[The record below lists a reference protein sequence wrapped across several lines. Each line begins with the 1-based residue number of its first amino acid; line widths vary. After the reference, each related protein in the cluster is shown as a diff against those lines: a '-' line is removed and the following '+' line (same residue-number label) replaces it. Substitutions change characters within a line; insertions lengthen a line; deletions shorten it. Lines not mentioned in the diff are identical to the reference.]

1 MQKRLATS
9 LLMLVPLVAG
19 CDPSWQALAAAVAA
33 ATDNAALAIVAV
45 GALDRHDDQTWWDRN
60 DQHFDWLF
68 WPFN

>member
-1 MQKRLATS
+1 MQKRLALS
-9 LLMLVPLVAG
+9 LLMLVPLVTG
-19 CDPSWQALAAAVAA
+19 CDRSWQAVAAAVAA

-45 GALDRHDDQTWWDRN
+45 NALDRRDDQSWWDRN